1 MNPRRRN
8 TLRHKLIKLTKMK
21 DKEKILKATNNTQRN
36 LYKVIS

>member
-8 TLRHKLIKLTKMK
+8 MLRHKLIKLTKMK

>member
-1 MNPRRRN
+1 MNPRRN
-8 TLRHKLIKLTKMK
+8 MLRHKLIKLTKMK